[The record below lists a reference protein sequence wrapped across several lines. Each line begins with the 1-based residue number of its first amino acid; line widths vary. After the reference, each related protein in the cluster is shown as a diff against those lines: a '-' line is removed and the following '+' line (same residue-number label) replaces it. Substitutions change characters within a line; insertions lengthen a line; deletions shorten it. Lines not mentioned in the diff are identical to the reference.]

1 MSTNNIWSLNNKGEI
16 VNECL
21 QRNNKKLYKPDTPF
35 DNSFVPYLIMIFC
48 AMVDGLVFYS
58 LFSKISYD
66 SPMML
71 MAQIIGLLL
80 GYDVAPIFMGIQYRR
95 LRQGLTKDKF
105 TLIMALVVCGIA
117 ISINIALR
125 IVTIDL
131 NGVSTISTVTS
142 YVGASTQEVTDTGLA
157 PSIIAS
163 TIFGIGVPIV
173 TSLTSLLVSFMTYN
187 PLDIKKRRLV
197 EMLEDTRDEVRRLDA
212 IIEDYDLEQDFAEQV
227 EIEDKEKYRQMQKMH
242 KAMVIGYCDY
252 VRERLKEQLG
262 NPSSNNVLSAET
274 YETLLARLD
283 KEQACMEGKL
293 FYTVVPEENKSKY
306 SKIIHANKATV

>member
-262 NPSSNNVLSAET
+262 NPSSNNAVSYTHLRAHET
-274 YETLLARLD
+274 
-283 KEQACMEGKL
+283 
-293 FYTVVPEENKSKY
+293 
-306 SKIIHANKATV
+306 

>member
-173 TSLTSLLVSFMTYN
+173 TSLMSLLVSFMTYN

>member
-21 QRNNKKLYKPDTPF
+21 QRNNKKRYKPDTPF